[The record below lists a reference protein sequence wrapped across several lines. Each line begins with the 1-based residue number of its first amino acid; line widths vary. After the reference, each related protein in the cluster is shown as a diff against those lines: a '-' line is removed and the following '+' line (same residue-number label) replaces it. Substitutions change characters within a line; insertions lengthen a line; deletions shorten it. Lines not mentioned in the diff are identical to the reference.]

1 MIVHIIKSLG
11 SLLFC
16 VTNQEKKLAQ
26 LLVEIC
32 CFFFL
37 MKFLVFPSRER
48 ERERERVTLALKKE
62 KVALHLKKRE
72 KTGKEKVI
80 PKLKT
85 KNIRSFKSI
94 CVFYQQKKNQFV

>member
-1 MIVHIIKSLG
+1 MSSH
-11 SLLFC
+11 
-16 VTNQEKKLAQ
+16 QE
-26 LLVEIC
+26 
-32 CFFFL
+32 
-37 MKFLVFPSRER
+37 RER
-48 ERERERVTLALKKE
+48 ERERERVTLAIKKE

-94 CVFYQQKKNQFV
+94 CVFYQQKKKISLCKNICLL

>member
-1 MIVHIIKSLG
+1 
-11 SLLFC
+11 
-16 VTNQEKKLAQ
+16 
-26 LLVEIC
+26 
-32 CFFFL
+32 
-37 MKFLVFPSRER
+37 MKFLVFPS
-48 ERERERVTLALKKE
+48 RERERVTLALKKE
-62 KVALHLKKRE
+62 KVALHFKKKKRE